1 MNSYIDNPMI
11 REYRT
16 CAESC
21 CAPIFWRMPNG
32 KMNNGTFTFLRTTAG
47 VFGITNA
54 HVADGL
60 ANSNGR
66 GWQLGNAQ
74 FDPNRLIARD
84 STLDLATYELS
95 DVFLS
100 AAGKVAAT
108 VPSWPPKP
116 PSMNEPITLGGYA
129 AMYREANAGKVKFG
143 FTWFAG
149 KANVEG
155 DATVGIV
162 LNLDDSIATTPDRI
176 PSHPNLGGCSGGPVF
191 RIVDSNRI
199 ERLEL
204 AAIIDQCSQESEM
217 VLARPLNTLAENGT
231 FAS

>member
-1 MNSYIDNPMI
+1 
-11 REYRT
+11 
-16 CAESC
+16 
-21 CAPIFWRMPNG
+21 
-32 KMNNGTFTFLRTTAG
+32 MNNGTFTFLRTTAG
-47 VFGITNA
+47 VLGITNA

-84 STLDLATYELS
+84 PTLDLATYELS
-95 DVFLS
+95 DVFLA
-100 AAGKVAAT
+100 AAGKDAAT
-108 VPSWPPKP
+108 VSSWPPKP

-162 LNLDDSIATTPDRI
+162 LNLDESIATTPDRI
-176 PSHPNLGGCSGGPVF
+176 PSYPNLGGCSRGPVF

-204 AAIIDQCSQESEM
+204 AAIIYQCSQVSET
-217 VLARPLNTLAENGT
+217 VLARPLNTLAENGA
-231 FAS
+231 FVS